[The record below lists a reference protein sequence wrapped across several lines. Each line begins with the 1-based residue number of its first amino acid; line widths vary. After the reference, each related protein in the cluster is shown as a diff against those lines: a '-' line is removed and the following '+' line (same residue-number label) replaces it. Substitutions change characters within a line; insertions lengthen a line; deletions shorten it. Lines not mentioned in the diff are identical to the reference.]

1 VPSPPAA
8 GERHD
13 VIVVG
18 GGQAGLAVGY
28 HLARAGLDFVV
39 LDDRARAG
47 DAWRARWDS
56 LRLFTPA
63 GFDALPGMPFPARR
77 NHRPGRDEMA
87 DYLTRYADLF
97 GLPVRH
103 GTRACR
109 LDRAGDR
116 YLVGTD
122 RGSFEAR
129 HVVVATGAFA
139 AQNTPPYAAEL
150 DPSIRQLESTR
161 YRNPAQVAAETVL
174 VVGAGN
180 SGAEIALDLAPGR
193 RVRLAGRD
201 TGHVPA
207 RVDARLYRVTTAVGV
222 GNRLG
227 RRIAARLAG
236 RGTPLVGIRERD
248 LAAAGIT
255 RVPRM
260 VGTRDGA
267 PLFAD
272 DSVLAVDAVV
282 WCTGRRPDDAWL
294 GTPPDDRL
302 RHRSGVVCGEPGLY
316 VVGRQF
322 QTTLASS
329 LVGGTGKDAET
340 VVRAITARR

>member
-1 VPSPPAA
+1 MPDTPAA
-8 GERHD
+8 GERHE
-13 VIVVG
+13 VVVVG
-18 GGQAGLAVGY
+18 GGQSGLAVGH

-63 GFDALPGMPFPARR
+63 GFDALPGMPFPAGQ
-77 NHRPGRDEMA
+77 NHLPCRDEMA
-87 DYLTRYADLF
+87 DYLTRYADVF

-103 GTRACR
+103 GTRVRR
-109 LDRAGDR
+109 LDRAGAGYRVD
-116 YLVGTD
+116 TD
-122 RGSFEAR
+122 RGVFEAR

-139 AQNTPPYAAEL
+139 VQRTPPYAAGL

-161 YRNPAQVAAETVL
+161 YRNPAQVDAETVL

-193 RVRLAGRD
+193 RVWLAGRN
-201 TGHVPA
+201 TGHIPA
-207 RVDARLYRVTTAVGV
+207 RVDARAYRVTTAIGAD
-222 GNRLG
+222 NLLG
-227 RRIAARLAG
+227 RRIAARLTG

-248 LAAAGIT
+248 LAAAGID
-255 RVPRM
+255 RVPRT

-267 PLFAD
+267 PLLAD
-272 DSVLAVDAVV
+272 GRALAVDAVV
-282 WCTGRRPDDAWL
+282 WCTGRGPDDAWVE
-294 GTPPDDRL
+294 TPPDGTL
-302 RHRSGVVCGEPGLY
+302 RQRCGVVPDEPGLY
-316 VVGRQF
+316 VVGRRF

-329 LVGGTGKDAET
+329 LVGGAGKDAEA
-340 VVRAITARR
+340 VLRAISARR

>member
-1 VPSPPAA
+1 M

-13 VIVVG
+13 VVVVG
-18 GGQAGLAVGY
+18 GGQAGLATAY
-28 HLARAGLDFVV
+28 LLARAGVDFVV
-39 LDDRARAG
+39 IDDRARPG

-63 GFDALPGMPFPARR
+63 GFCALPGMAFPAQR

-87 DYLTRYADLF
+87 DYLTRYADVF

-103 GTRACR
+103 GTRARR
-109 LDRAGDR
+109 LDRVDGR

-122 RGSFEAR
+122 LGVFEAP

-139 AQNTPPYAAEL
+139 AQRTPPYAAEL
-150 DPSIRQLESTR
+150 DPSVRQLHSTR
-161 YRNPAQVAAETVL
+161 YRNPAQVDVETVL

-193 RVRLAGRD
+193 RVWLAGRN
-201 TGHVPA
+201 TGHVTG
-207 RVDARLYRVTTAVGV
+207 RLDARLYRPLAAVGS

-227 RRIAARLAG
+227 RRVAARLAG
-236 RGTPLVGIRERD
+236 HGTPLVGIRERD

-255 RVPRM
+255 RVPRT
-260 VGTRDGA
+260 VGTCDGMPQLA
-267 PLFAD
+267 GGRT
-272 DSVLAVDAVV
+272 LAVDAVV
-282 WCTGRRPDDAWL
+282 WCTGCRPDDGWL
-294 GTPPDDRL
+294 GMPSGAVQRQ
-302 RHRSGVVCGEPGLY
+302 RSGVVRDEPGLY
-316 VVGRQF
+316 VVGRRF

-329 LVGGTGKDAET
+329 LVGGAGKDAEA
-340 VVRAITARR
+340 VVRAVIARR

>member
-1 VPSPPAA
+1 V
-8 GERHD
+8 
-13 VIVVG
+13 VVVG
-18 GGQAGLAVGY
+18 GGQAGLATAY
-28 HLARAGLDFVV
+28 LLARAGVDFVV
-39 LDDRARAG
+39 LDDRARPG

-63 GFDALPGMPFPARR
+63 GFDALPGMSFPARR

-87 DYLTRYADLF
+87 DYLTRYADVF

-103 GTRACR
+103 GVRARR
-109 LDRAGDR
+109 LDRVDGR
-116 YLVGTD
+116 YLVGTEF
-122 RGSFEAR
+122 GVFEAR

-139 AQNTPPYAAEL
+139 AQRTPPCAVEL
-150 DPSIRQLESTR
+150 DPSIRQLPSTR
-161 YRNPAQVAAETVL
+161 FRNPAQLDAEAVL

-193 RVRLAGRD
+193 RVWLAGRD

-222 GNRLG
+222 GNPLG
-227 RRIAARLAG
+227 RGVAAALAG
-236 RGTPLVGIRERD
+236 HGTPLVGIRERE

-260 VGTRDGA
+260 LGTRDGV
-267 PLFAD
+267 PLLAD
-272 DSVLAVDAVV
+272 GRAITVDAVV
-282 WCTGRRPDDAWL
+282 WCTGCRPDDAWL
-294 GTPPDDRL
+294 GMSPSEPL
-302 RHRSGVVCGEPGLY
+302 RQRSGVVHGEPGLY
-316 VVGRQF
+316 VVGRRF

-329 LVGGTGKDAET
+329 LVGGTGREAVA
-340 VVRAITARR
+340 VVRAIIGRR